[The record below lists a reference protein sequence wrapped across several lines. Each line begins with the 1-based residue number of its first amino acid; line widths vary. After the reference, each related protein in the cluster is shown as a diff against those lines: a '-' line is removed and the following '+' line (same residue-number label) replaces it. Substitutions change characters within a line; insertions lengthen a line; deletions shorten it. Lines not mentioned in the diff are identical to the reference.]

1 MVISITRAVKK
12 YLRPV
17 MEEHGY
23 RYTGAQM
30 GCWDFEKRGR
40 RVQNVF
46 VQRCMG
52 SKLRLEFRLSPSFR
66 HKHMELEE
74 SYLKRFLLYR
84 GFGRDWFFESQED
97 VEQIVKCFAQIME
110 EKGFDMMEQADGDP
124 LDVVPTPQMQE
135 RLFAEHQ
142 ALAEKFLRD
151 NGLESW
157 DHSNFIP
164 ILAPRLLACKE
175 RVFEGE
181 DEEEILQ
188 YASAYGLVFER
199 MGGVWRME
207 NGQCLLEIRLRD
219 RHLPFSVY
227 PLTAIFHTLHF
238 GKPDNLLK
246 LLELNIPYV
255 LQNCIPK

>member
-1 MVISITRAVKK
+1 MAISIARAVKK

-52 SKLRLEFRLSPSFR
+52 SKLRLEFRLSPSFL

-74 SYLKRFLLYR
+74 AYLKRFLLYR
-84 GFGRDWFFESQED
+84 GFGRDWFFENQED

-124 LDVVPTPQMQE
+124 MDVVPTPQMQE
-135 RLFAEHQ
+135 RLFAEHDQ
-142 ALAEKFLRD
+142 LAEKFLSD

-157 DHSNFIP
+157 DHRNF
-164 ILAPRLLACKE
+164 AELLASRLMDYKE
-175 RVFEGE
+175 RFFLEE
-181 DEEEILQ
+181 DQEEVLQ
-188 YASAYGLVFER
+188 YAAAYGLIFER
-199 MGGVWRME
+199 MGGVWRMK
-207 NGQCLLEIRLRD
+207 NGQCFLEIRLRD
-219 RHLPFSVY
+219 RYLPFSVY
-227 PLTAIFHTLHF
+227 PITIIYHTLHY
-238 GKPDNLLK
+238 GKPDNVVK

-255 LQNCIPK
+255 LENCIVE